1 MSINML
7 IEYDMVMVC
16 ILKDFEIPLIMENPL
31 MWVHQQLKNTTI
43 CLESFRIS

>member
-16 ILKDFEIPLIMENPL
+16 ILKDFKIPLIMENPL
-31 MWVHQQLKNTTI
+31 MWVHQ
-43 CLESFRIS
+43 LEILILIFIVSNK

>member
-16 ILKDFEIPLIMENPL
+16 ILKDFEIPYYGKPFN
-31 MWVHQQLKNTTI
+31 VGASTI
-43 CLESFRIS
+43 KKHHYLS

>member
-7 IEYDMVMVC
+7 IEYHGDGVY
-16 ILKDFEIPLIMENPL
+16 LKGFQNTFNYGKPL